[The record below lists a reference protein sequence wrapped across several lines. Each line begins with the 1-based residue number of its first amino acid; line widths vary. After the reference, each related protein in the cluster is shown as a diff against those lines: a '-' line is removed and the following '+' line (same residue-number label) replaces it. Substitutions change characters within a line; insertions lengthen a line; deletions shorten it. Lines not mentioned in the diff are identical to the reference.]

1 MKKIIIMPDSF
12 KNTMS
17 SGTVCK
23 VIKEALLEEDESL
36 CVQTYE
42 LADGGEGTGTI
53 LSNYLGLAELELKTI
68 NAFNKDITV
77 KCGSDGNIAVFDV
90 ASIVGFDANEGE
102 KLDPSI
108 ASTYGIGIIIK
119 KLIELGH
126 KKIYVGLGGSI
137 TNDLGLGMM
146 KALGMNFYINKEE
159 VYPCG
164 HNMGEITKVEID
176 SLIQYDGEI
185 ICLSDVKSP
194 LFGPT
199 GAAMM
204 FAKQKGATDKMI
216 LELEEDAKKVVEVI
230 KEVTSECSNESGSG
244 AAGGLGFAFKTFL
257 NANMKSGIEEIIS
270 ISKVSENI
278 DNETIIITGEG
289 KFDKQSLEGKVISGI
304 VNMAKSKKARVLVVA
319 GYSEIDMVEGVEKV
333 FSCTEEVMDINE
345 IKRTCVI
352 NLKNATKKIY
362 EYLKLF
368 CIK

>member
-23 VIKEALLEEDESL
+23 VIKEALLEEDKSL

-68 NAFNKDITV
+68 NAFNKDIMV

-244 AAGGLGFAFKTFL
+244 AAGGLGFA
-257 NANMKSGIEEIIS
+257 
-270 ISKVSENI
+270 
-278 DNETIIITGEG
+278 
-289 KFDKQSLEGKVISGI
+289 
-304 VNMAKSKKARVLVVA
+304 
-319 GYSEIDMVEGVEKV
+319 
-333 FSCTEEVMDINE
+333 EEVVRATVERAALRELINE
-345 IKRTCVI
+345 ERVYAETDVTMAALDIEDESDETDK
-352 NLKNATKKIY
+352 
-362 EYLKLF
+362 
-368 CIK
+368 